1 MKQAPHSFN
10 PCIAVVDPTLFL
22 NSINNFHWLIFSCL
36 HSASWEW
43 GGRSLTKISYD
54 HVVENV
60 KLAAKSKVHKE
71 GTKFEHARGKLRN
84 KYVYK
89 LFPCTILWLKY

>member
-1 MKQAPHSFN
+1 ML
-10 PCIAVVDPTLFL
+10 IL
-22 NSINNFHWLIFSCL
+22 NSISNFHGLIFSCP

-60 KLAAKSKVHKE
+60 KLANPRSIKKVQSVSMHE
-71 GTKFEHARGKLRN
+71 ENSEINMFAGSSPA
-84 KYVYK
+84 
-89 LFPCTILWLKY
+89 LWLKY